1 MPRHD
6 KLVRDLIPDIIRASG
21 RTPITHTATDAEF
34 AARLR
39 EKLAEELQE
48 YLAAESLEEMADLF
62 EVIHAILDSKGW
74 SFEAVREEQQRKRQA
89 RGAFAQRVVLEETN

>member
-21 RTPITHTATDAEF
+21 RRAVTHTAGEAEY
-34 AARLR
+34 AARLH
-39 EKLAEELQE
+39 EKLTEEVQE

-62 EVIHAILDSKGW
+62 EVIAAILELKGW
-74 SFEAVREEQQRKRQA
+74 SFESVSAEQQRKRES
-89 RGAFAQRVVLEETN
+89 RGGFSGRIVLEETL